1 MRLDEPDQR
10 AVAGLVEAGRGPVTT
25 SVGRLLDGLAAWVTG
40 RHRVRHEAQAVIE
53 LEALARGAARP
64 GWSGLVTVE
73 HDGAQRVLDPTALVA
88 CVARA
93 RSAGT
98 DPATIAAG
106 IHEAVADGAT
116 RLAVELSAAHGLD
129 TVALTG
135 GVFQNVL
142 LSDLVET
149 ALTAHGL
156 EVLVHE
162 RVPPNDGGI
171 SIGQAAIA
179 ASEQAE
185 IGAPASA

>member
-1 MRLDEPDQR
+1 M
-10 AVAGLVEAGRGPVTT
+10 
-25 SVGRLLDGLAAWVTG
+25 
-40 RHRVRHEAQAVIE
+40 
-53 LEALARGAARP
+53 
-64 GWSGLVTVE
+64 
-73 HDGAQRVLDPTALVA
+73 
-88 CVARA
+88 
-93 RSAGT
+93 
-98 DPATIAAG
+98 
-106 IHEAVADGAT
+106 
-116 RLAVELSAAHGLD
+116 
-129 TVALTG
+129 
-135 GVFQNVL
+135 FQNVL

>member
-1 MRLDEPDQR
+1 M
-10 AVAGLVEAGRGPVTT
+10 
-25 SVGRLLDGLAAWVTG
+25 
-40 RHRVRHEAQAVIE
+40 
-53 LEALARGAARP
+53 
-64 GWSGLVTVE
+64 
-73 HDGAQRVLDPTALVA
+73 
-88 CVARA
+88 
-93 RSAGT
+93 
-98 DPATIAAG
+98 
-106 IHEAVADGAT
+106 ADGAA

-149 ALTAHGL
+149 ALTARGL

-179 ASEQAE
+179 ASVSRNWR
-185 IGAPASA
+185 ASCA